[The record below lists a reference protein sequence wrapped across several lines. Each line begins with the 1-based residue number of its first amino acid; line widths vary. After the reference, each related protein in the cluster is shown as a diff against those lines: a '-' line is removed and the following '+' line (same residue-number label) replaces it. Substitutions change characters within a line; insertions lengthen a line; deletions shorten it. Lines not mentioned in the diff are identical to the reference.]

1 MTPDPLASFTP
12 VVRSWFER
20 SFAEPTAAQAQAWPA
35 IAGGENVIVSAPT
48 GSGKTLAAFL
58 WGLDRLGADP
68 LSEGEKRTR
77 LIYISP
83 LKALSYDVEKNL
95 RAPLKGIGGDISV
108 AIRTGDT
115 PQKDRQAMLRTPP
128 DVLITTPESLYLML
142 TSRARE
148 MLQGVQWCIVDEI
161 HAVAR
166 TKRGAHLSLSL
177 ERLEHQSE
185 HPVQR
190 IGLSATQRPLE
201 EVGRFLV
208 GAGRDCKVVDT
219 GVRKELDL
227 RIQVPVE
234 DMREPGQHDVT
245 DPAVGGQGTAAGGGD
260 LVGIGL
266 GSPEDGVTRRSIW
279 PAIYPEILELVKEH
293 RSTIVFVN
301 SRRGAERLALRLNEL
316 DAEQEDGSPPPDDV
330 APAAIA
336 RAHHGSL
343 AREERLVV
351 EDLLK
356 SGELPCLVATSSLEL
371 GIDMGAVDLVLQ
383 VESPKSVT
391 TGLQRIGRAGHNVG
405 DVSKGRIF
413 PKFRAD
419 LLECAVVARR
429 MRDGEI
435 ETTVVPRNPL
445 DVLAQQIVAMVATG
459 DDWRVPEL
467 HEVVRRAYP
476 FADLSR
482 EMLDQVLDML
492 DGRYPSEEFAELRPR
507 IVWDRVEDTIRARKG
522 ALQLA
527 VTNAGTIPDRGLFG
541 VHLPDG
547 RRVGELDEEMVY
559 EARPGQTFLLGASSW
574 RIEEITRD
582 RVIVTPAPG
591 APGALPYWKGD
602 GLGRP
607 MELGKA
613 IGEFSRTAIDM
624 EPAQLAAE
632 YSLDERAARNLLT
645 YLREQREATRVV
657 PSDRTIVVERFRDEI
672 GDWRLC
678 VLTPFGG
685 RVHAA
690 WGLALSARIRDE
702 FGLESDAIWSD
713 DGIVVH
719 LPDADE
725 PPGADLVLVEPDL
738 VEEMV
743 VRELSSSALYGAR
756 FRENAARALLLP
768 RAYPGKRTPLWQQR
782 LKAQSLLEVAKRYG
796 QFPIVLE
803 TYRECLRDVLDLP
816 GLEELLR
823 GLHTRELS
831 LVEVETPRAS
841 PFASS
846 LLFDYVATYM
856 YEGDTPNAERRA
868 AALSLDRDLLRELL
882 GQEEL
887 RELIDAT
894 AMEEVEADLQR
905 VSERTRAANADGL
918 HDVLR
923 AVGDLTL
930 DEAQQ
935 RCLPAVSARGM
946 LDDLERERRTVSLRI
961 GGEERV
967 IAAEDAGLYRDAF
980 GAVPPGG
987 LPAAFLEEQEDPL
1000 GRVLRRF
1007 ARTHGPFTT
1016 REVGER
1022 YRVDLGPALRE
1033 LERADVLV
1041 RGELRPGGSEREWC
1055 DTDVL
1060 RRLRRA
1066 SLATLRKEVEPAEQR
1081 TLARFLPAWQ
1091 GVDTAPP
1098 GGAGVDRLRETLVAL
1113 QGVALAPEVWERD
1126 VLPRRVG
1133 AYSPAWID
1141 QLCAGGE
1148 LVWVG
1153 AGSLGRSSGK
1163 VALYFRDEARWL
1175 GPPPFKG
1182 DRPAESVHDAIRQ
1195 RLARGASFWTDLLAD
1210 IKVRRSPGER
1220 SGSAPPGE
1228 VDGLKVEPVEIQE
1241 ALWDLVWAGEV
1252 TNDAFAPLRAPR
1264 LSLAREQRE
1273 NGRRFARRRRP
1284 GAPQVQG
1291 RWSLTDPLFADAPAY
1306 GPRMR
1311 ALSEIMLERFG
1322 LVTRETVLAEGVP
1335 GGFAALYSELAN
1347 LETLGTARRGYFV
1360 EGLGGAQFAL
1370 PAAIERL
1377 RGLRADDPA
1386 GPLVLAATDPANPFG
1401 ATLPWPRREDGRKPS
1416 RVPGA
1421 YVVTLDSEPALYVER
1436 GGKGLLPLRDPL
1448 EGGEPA
1454 QWLHEALEALA
1465 DHVRRGRVKRLG
1477 IERFDGEPAVG
1488 SAFESPLVR
1497 AGFRQGPRRLTL
1509 SA

>member
-1 MTPDPLASFTP
+1 MSRDPLESFTP
-12 VVRSWFER
+12 EVRGWFER
-20 SFAEPTAAQAQAWPA
+20 SFERPTEAQVQAWPA
-35 IAGGENVIVSAPT
+35 IAGGEHVIVSAPT

-58 WGLDRLGADP
+58 WGLDRLAATP
-68 LSEGEKRTR
+68 SAEKRTR
-77 LIYISP
+77 LVYVSP

-115 PQKDRQAMLRTPP
+115 PQKDRQAMLRHPP

-148 MLQGVQWCIVDEI
+148 ILQGVEWCIVDEI

-166 TKRGAHLSLSL
+166 TKRGAHLALTL
-177 ERLEHQSE
+177 ERLEHASE
-185 HPVQR
+185 HSVQR

-208 GAGRDCKVVDT
+208 GAGRKCKVVDT
-219 GVRKELDL
+219 GVRKPLDL
-227 RIQVPVE
+227 EIRVPVE
-234 DMREPGQHDVT
+234 DMREPDST
-245 DPAVGGQGTAAGGGD
+245 DLSDMQGDTGA
-260 LVGIGL
+260 
-266 GSPEDGVTRRSIW
+266 TRRSIW
-279 PAIYPEILELVKEH
+279 PAIYPELLELVQAH

-301 SRRGAERLALRLNEL
+301 NRRGAERLAVRLNEL
-316 DAEQEDGSPPPDDV
+316 AGEDGK
-330 APAAIA
+330 PAEIA

-391 TGLQRIGRAGHNVG
+391 AGLQRIGRAGHNVG

-445 DVLAQQIVAMVATG
+445 DVLAQQIVAMTATG
-459 DDWRVPEL
+459 DEWKVPEL
-467 HEVVRRAYP
+467 HDLVRRAYP
-476 FADLSR
+476 YAELSR
-482 EMLDQVLDML
+482 ELLDSVLDML
-492 DGRYPSEEFAELRPR
+492 DGRYPSDEFAELRPR
-507 IVWDRVEDTIRARKG
+507 IVWDRVEDTVRARRG

-559 EARPGQTFLLGASSW
+559 EARAGQTFMLGASTW

-582 RVIVTPAPG
+582 RVVVTPAPG
-591 APGALPYWKGD
+591 APGALPFWRGD
-602 GLGRP
+602 GVGRPLELGR
-607 MELGKA
+607 A
-613 IGEFSRTAIDM
+613 IGEFAREAVDR
-624 EPAQLAAE
+624 EPEELTE
-632 YSLDERAARNLLT
+632 HYDLDDRAARNLVA

-657 PSDRTIVVERFRDEI
+657 PSDRTIVIERFRDEI

-678 VLTPFGG
+678 VLSPFGG

-690 WGLALSARIRDE
+690 WGLALSARIRDN

-713 DGIVVH
+713 DGIIVH

-725 PPGADLVLVEPDL
+725 PPGADLVLVEPDEL
-738 VEEMV
+738 EELV

-782 LKAQSLLEVAKRYG
+782 LKAQSLLEVAKSYG

-816 GLEELLR
+816 GLEQLLR

-831 LVEVETPRAS
+831 MVEVETQRAS

-887 RELIDAT
+887 RDLIDPT
-894 AMEEVEADLQR
+894 ALEEVEADLQR
-905 VSERTRAANADGL
+905 RSERTRAANSDGL

-923 AVGDLTL
+923 AVGDLTTE
-930 DEAQQ
+930 EAQE
-935 RCLPAVSARGM
+935 RCIAAVSGKRM
-946 LDDLERERRTVSLRI
+946 LVDLEKERRAVRMRI
-961 GGEERV
+961 GGEERW
-967 IAAEDAGLYRDAF
+967 IASEDAGLYRDAF

-987 LPAAFLEEQEDPL
+987 LPAAFLEEDPEPL
-1000 GRVLRRF
+1000 ARVLRRY
-1007 ARTHGPFTT
+1007 ARTHGPFTS
-1016 REVGER
+1016 REPAQR
-1022 YRVDLGPALRE
+1022 YAIDTQPALRE
-1033 LERADVLV
+1033 LERAGHLV
-1041 RGELRPGGSEREWC
+1041 RGELRPGGAEREWC
-1055 DTDVL
+1055 DPEVL

-1066 SLATLRKEVEPAEQR
+1066 SLASLRKEVEPAEQR
-1081 TLARFLPAWQ
+1081 ALARFLPTWQ
-1091 GVDTAPP
+1091 GIDASPP
-1098 GGAGVDRLRETLVAL
+1098 GAAGVDRLREILVPL

-1126 VLPRRVG
+1126 VLPRRAG
-1133 AYSPAWID
+1133 AYSPAWLD
-1141 QLCAGGE
+1141 QLCASGE

-1153 AGSLGRSSGK
+1153 AGALGRRSGK
-1163 VALYFRDEARWL
+1163 VALLFREDARWV
-1175 GPPPFKG
+1175 GPPSVKA
-1182 DRPAESVHDAIRQ
+1182 DRPAEPLHEAIRE
-1195 RLARGASFWTDLLAD
+1195 RLGAGASFWSDLLAD
-1210 IKVRRSPGER
+1210 LPE
-1220 SGSAPPGE
+1220 AEPAE
-1228 VDGLKVEPVEIQE
+1228 VQE
-1241 ALWDLVWAGEV
+1241 ALWDLVWVGEV

-1264 LSLAREQRE
+1264 LSLARDGREQ
-1273 NGRRFARRRRP
+1273 GRRFARRRRP

-1291 RWSLTDPLFADAPAY
+1291 RWSLAERLFAGAPSH

-1311 ALSEIMLERFG
+1311 AMSELLLERYG
-1322 LVTRETVLAEGVP
+1322 IVTRETVLAEGVP
-1335 GGFAALYSELAN
+1335 GGFAGLYGELSN

-1377 RGLRADDPA
+1377 RGLRSDEPA
-1386 GPLVLAATDPANPFG
+1386 GALVLATTDPANPFG
-1401 ATLPWPRREDGRKPS
+1401 ATLPWPKRDDAKNPGRRPS

-1421 YVVTLDSEPALYVER
+1421 YVVTLDSEPVLYVER
-1436 GGKGLLPLRDPL
+1436 GAKGLVPLRDPL
-1448 EGGEPA
+1448 DPAGRPEP
-1454 QWLHEALEALA
+1454 WLREALEALA
-1465 DHVRRGRVKRLG
+1465 DHVRRGRLKRLG
-1477 IERFDGEPAVG
+1477 LERFDGEPVVG
-1488 SAFESPLVR
+1488 SVLEELLVEI
-1497 AGFRQGPRRLTL
+1497 GFRQGPRRLTL